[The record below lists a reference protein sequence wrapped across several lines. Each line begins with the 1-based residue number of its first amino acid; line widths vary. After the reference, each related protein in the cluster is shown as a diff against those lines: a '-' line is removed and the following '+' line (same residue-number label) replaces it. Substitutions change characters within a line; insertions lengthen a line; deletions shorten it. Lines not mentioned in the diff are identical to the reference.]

1 MPERTYRHPRT
12 LADVPGQPP
21 ASVDLQGE
29 TVPVDR
35 SGDTATFTTT
45 DGSAVEAFARAY
57 GVTAE
62 DLVVDDAG
70 DDGES
75 GTCDVV
81 KSDGEV
87 CGRDLP
93 CPYHSEGDD

>member
-1 MPERTYRHPRT
+1 MPVRTYRHPRT

-35 SGDTATFTTT
+35 SGDTATFTTA

-57 GVTAE
+57 GVTAD
-62 DLVVDDAG
+62 DLVTDEG
-70 DDGES
+70 GER

-87 CGRDLP
+87 CGRPLP
-93 CPYHSEGDD
+93 CQYHSEGDD